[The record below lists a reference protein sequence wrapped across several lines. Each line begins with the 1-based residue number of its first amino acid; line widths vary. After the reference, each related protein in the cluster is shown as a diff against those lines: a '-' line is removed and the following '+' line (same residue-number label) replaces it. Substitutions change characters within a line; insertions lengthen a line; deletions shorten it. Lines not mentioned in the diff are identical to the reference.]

1 MLVLHVCTSSC
12 VILVHALRL
21 AVYTCLQVV
30 VCSACSGHGYKFCS
44 VMGEILADLALTGNT
59 CHDID
64 FIRFNDARP
73 GQKEMMHGFNRTG
86 APVKPISTT
95 FPSKL

>member
-1 MLVLHVCTSSC
+1 VQQHLPL
-12 VILVHALRL
+12 
-21 AVYTCLQVV
+21 LQVV

-44 VMGEILADLALTGNT
+44 VMGEILADLALISKTQ
-59 CHDID
+59 HDID

-73 GQKEMMHGFNRTG
+73 GQKDMMHSLQQEG
-86 APVKPISTT
+86 ALVKPPPTS

>member
-1 MLVLHVCTSSC
+1 ML
-12 VILVHALRL
+12 L
-21 AVYTCLQVV
+21 ASNQSPVMQVV

-44 VMGEILADLALTGNT
+44 VMGEVLADLALTGNT

-64 FIRFNDARP
+64 FIRFNDARA
-73 GQKEMMHGFNRTG
+73 GQKDMMRAFHQGG
-86 APVKPISTT
+86 AAVDPPPIT

>member
-1 MLVLHVCTSSC
+1 MN
-12 VILVHALRL
+12 
-21 AVYTCLQVV
+21 LQVV

-44 VMGEILADLALTGNT
+44 VMGEVLADLALTGKT
-59 CHDID
+59 RHDID

-73 GQKEMMHGFNRTG
+73 GQHEMMNAFGQRG
-86 APVKPISTT
+86 ADVDPKHTA

>member
-1 MLVLHVCTSSC
+1 M
-12 VILVHALRL
+12 
-21 AVYTCLQVV
+21 QVV

-44 VMGEILADLALTGNT
+44 VMGEVMADLALTGKT
-59 CHDID
+59 RHDID

-73 GQKEMMHGFNRTG
+73 GQKDMMRAFNQKGARVEPTRT
-86 APVKPISTT
+86 A